1 VDIDTKFKTT
11 TNNAEI
17 STELKTMRKL
27 ALPSK
32 QREFNINQYTMR
44 KSILNSKTMRKSLLH
59 SDQCGN
65 QY

>member
-1 VDIDTKFKTT
+1 VDIDTKLKT

-17 STELKTMRKL
+17 NTELKTMRKPP
-27 ALPSK
+27 LPSK
-32 QREFNINQYTMR
+32 QREININQYTMR